1 MKIRLTWKI
10 WLLII
15 VVFFSILS
23 VVGFPPAFL
32 QKGVLVTSV
41 DPTSPAFDQGLREGQ
56 IIISVD
62 GKKINDVSD
71 FIASFQDKFVSNQP
85 VRTDIITKDSEV
97 IFLSN
102 ESPQITVSEIPS
114 TNLKLGLD
122 LIGGSRALVQ
132 AKDKELSDAE
142 ATELVDITQNRLN
155 EFGLSDIKVRQV
167 SDLEGNNFMLV
178 EAAGASPSDIKD
190 LISQQGKFEA
200 KIGNA
205 TVFVGG
211 EKDISSVCRDSS
223 CAYIE
228 TCGQSETGWSCN
240 FRFSIFLNPSAAE
253 RHAEITKDIPSE
265 ATPQGRYLTQ
275 TLDLYLDDNL
285 VDSLQISESLKGRVE
300 TRISISGGASGTT
313 RDEAVVSAEESMHH
327 LQTVLVTGSLPFQL
341 EIVKLDSISPVL
353 GKDFTRAI
361 ILAGILALLGASLV
375 VFARYRNFKS
385 SLALVL
391 TSFSEIIIILG
402 IASLISWNLDL
413 PSIAGILATIGTGFD
428 DQIVI
433 LDESQRE
440 KFLSLGQRLKRA
452 FSIIMG
458 AYFTALVA
466 MFPLLWAG
474 AGLLKGFAFTTIIGI
489 TAGVFITRPA
499 FSDVVRKITKD

>member
-1 MKIRLTWKI
+1 MRIRLTWKI

-15 VVFFSILS
+15 IVFFSILS
-23 VVGFPPAFL
+23 VIGFPPTFL

-41 DPTSPAFDQGLREGQ
+41 DSTSPAFNQGLREGQ
-56 IIISVD
+56 IITSVD
-62 GKKINDVSD
+62 GKKINDASD
-71 FIASFQDKFVSNQP
+71 FIASFQGKFDSNQT
-85 VRTDIITKDSEV
+85 VRTDITTKDFEV
-97 IFLSN
+97 IFFSN

-132 AKDKELSDAE
+132 AKDKELSDSE
-142 ATELVDITQNRLN
+142 ATELVEITQNRLN

-178 EAAGASPSDIKD
+178 EAAGASPSDIRD

-200 KIGNA
+200 KIGND

-228 TCGQSETGWSCN
+228 TCSQSESGWSCN

-253 RHAEITKDIPSE
+253 RHAEITQNIPSE
-265 ATPQGRYLTQ
+265 TTPQGRYLILP
-275 TLDLYLDDNL
+275 LDLYLDEKL
-285 VDSLQISESLKGRVE
+285 VDSLSISEGLKGRVE
-300 TRISISGGASGTT
+300 TRISISGGASGAT
-313 RDEAVVSAEESMHH
+313 REESVLAAEESMHK
-327 LQTVLVTGSLPFQL
+327 LQTILVTGSLPFQL

-361 ILAGILALLGASLV
+361 ILAGALALLGASLV
-375 VFARYRNFKS
+375 VLIRYRNFKS

-391 TSFSEIIIILG
+391 TSFSEIMIILG

-413 PSIAGILATIGTGFD
+413 ASIAGILATIGTGFD

-440 KFLSLGQRLKRA
+440 KFISLTQRLKRA
-452 FSIIMG
+452 FAIIMG
-458 AYFTALVA
+458 AYFTALVS
-466 MFPLLWAG
+466 MLPLLWAG
-474 AGLLKGFAFTTIIGI
+474 AGLLKGFAFTTMIGI

-499 FSDVVRKITKD
+499 FSDMVRKMTKD